1 MRPAGQSL
9 SPPRARVPPRAD
21 ADECRR
27 YRLGVASTLFAQ
39 AALNAAEAVEQACR
53 RGALLSTGM
62 APLDEALGGGLQTGE
77 VVELVGAAGSGKSQ
91 ACMAI
96 GARQLAAS
104 DWHVLYI
111 DTALSFT
118 AERML
123 QLVQLELSE
132 ATPAAGADGGA
143 AAAAADPRQLGKRR
157 LRERLR
163 VVSEAQDVLG
173 ACSARARVVGRGAGA
188 WSSSEASCRPALRAR
203 VARRGALEL
212 HRRRV
217 VVCSDTSETLPRPFR
232 GPSEA
237 LPALAAVSTRLRTPP
252 LPPPARTAAAV
263 PTPADIDLRTRPRRV
278 RRPRPHRGGAF
289 CAHLRFPPSAGLD
302 LTVVMPSPTPSSRRD
317 AVSRL
322 GASVLLSNG
331 ETLVAYFSLSD
342 FFSLSRCSFTA
353 RRSST
358 RWARRQGWPP
368 RRGSLRSAHTTR
380 RRCSP
385 PPARSGSSCCGG
397 TN

>member
-1 MRPAGQSL
+1 
-9 SPPRARVPPRAD
+9 
-21 ADECRR
+21 
-27 YRLGVASTLFAQ
+27 
-39 AALNAAEAVEQACR
+39 
-53 RGALLSTGM
+53 
-62 APLDEALGGGLQTGE
+62 
-77 VVELVGAAGSGKSQ
+77 
-91 ACMAI
+91 MAI

-232 GPSEA
+232 GPPRPF
-237 LPALAAVSTRLRTPP
+237 LPSPPSPLACERHLRLH
-252 LPPPARTAAAV
+252 PACTAAAAD
-263 PTPADIDLRTRPRRV
+263 TPADTPPHTPTTRPQVGYRRLKLLIV
-278 RRPRPHRGGAF
+278 DSAFAPLLSEAAEDSRSLAGAQL
-289 CAHLRFPPSAGLD
+289 ARLQLLLRQLAARWQL
-302 LTVVMPSPTPSSRRD
+302 
-317 AVSRL
+317 
-322 GASVLLSNG
+322 SVLVTN
-331 ETLVAYFSLSD
+331 A
-342 FFSLSRCSFTA
+342 
-353 RRSST
+353 
-358 RWARRQGWPP
+358 
-368 RRGSLRSAHTTR
+368 AHA
-380 RRCSP
+380 S
-385 PPARSGSSCCGG
+385 
-397 TN
+397 

>member
-9 SPPRARVPPRAD
+9 STPRARVPPRAD

-77 VVELVGAAGSGKSQ
+77 VVELVGASGSGKSQ

-163 VVSEAQDVLG
+163 VVSEA
-173 ACSARARVVGRGAGA
+173 
-188 WSSSEASCRPALRAR
+188 SCRPALRAR

-237 LPALAAVSTRLRTPP
+237 LPRPFLPSPPSPLACERHLRLH
-252 LPPPARTAAAV
+252 PACTAAAAD
-263 PTPADIDLRTRPRRV
+263 TPADTPPHTPTTRPQVGYRRLKLLIVDSAFAPLLSEAAEDSRSLAGAQLARLQLLLRQLAARWQLSVLVTNAAPAGSNV
-278 RRPRPHRGGAF
+278 RPPRPREA
-289 CAHLRFPPSAGLD
+289 D
-302 LTVVMPSPTPSSRRD
+302 
-317 AVSRL
+317 
-322 GASVLLSNG
+322 
-331 ETLVAYFSLSD
+331 SLSLRG
-342 FFSLSRCSFTA
+342 SVSEPSCRSA
-353 RRSST
+353 RRSAT
-358 RWARRQGWPP
+358 
-368 RRGSLRSAHTTR
+368 RGSTPPTRGSRSSCRRAAPPPPPLRPWRRRRSA
-380 RRCSP
+380 P
-385 PPARSGSSCCGG
+385 GW
-397 TN
+397 

>member
-77 VVELVGAAGSGKSQ
+77 VVELVGASGSGKSQ

-132 ATPAAGADGGA
+132 ATPAAGAGGGA

-173 ACSARARVVGRGAGA
+173 ACSARAQVVGRGAGA
-188 WSSSEASCRPALRAR
+188 WSSPEASCRPALRAR

-217 VVCSDTSETLPRPFR
+217 VVCSDTSETLPRRFRDPSEALPRPFR
-232 GPSEA
+232 GPSCPRRRLHSPA
-237 LPALAAVSTRLRTPP
+237 NATSASTLPAP
-252 LPPPARTAAAV
+252 LPPSPLPRT
-263 PTPADIDLRTRPRRV
+263 
-278 RRPRPHRGGAF
+278 
-289 CAHLRFPPSAGLD
+289 
-302 LTVVMPSPTPSSRRD
+302 
-317 AVSRL
+317 
-322 GASVLLSNG
+322 
-331 ETLVAYFSLSD
+331 
-342 FFSLSRCSFTA
+342 
-353 RRSST
+353 
-358 RWARRQGWPP
+358 
-368 RRGSLRSAHTTR
+368 
-380 RRCSP
+380 
-385 PPARSGSSCCGG
+385 
-397 TN
+397 

>member
-1 MRPAGQSL
+1 MDLAVCSEDRSGLLSRLGRQPLAQLASLPSGSPAAGATAEGCLLLRDDAHTS
-9 SPPRARVPPRAD
+9 AEY

-77 VVELVGAAGSGKSQ
+77 VVELVGASGSGKSQ

-123 QLVQLELSE
+123 QL
-132 ATPAAGADGGA
+132 
-143 AAAAADPRQLGKRR
+143 RR

-173 ACSARARVVGRGAGA
+173 ACSARLLCVLESLVAELSSCTDGGSWYRRLKLLIVDSAFAPLLSEAAEDSRSLAGA
-188 WSSSEASCRPALRAR
+188 QLARLQLLLRQLAARWQLSVLVTNAAPAGSNERAR
-203 VARRGALEL
+203 LVSWLTVRRKSHAARHHADPSRG
-212 HRRRV
+212 
-217 VVCSDTSETLPRPFR
+217 T
-232 GPSEA
+232 
-237 LPALAAVSTRLRTPP
+237 
-252 LPPPARTAAAV
+252 PPPA
-263 PTPADIDLRTRPRRV
+263 L
-278 RRPRPHRGGAF
+278 
-289 CAHLRFPPSAGLD
+289 
-302 LTVVMPSPTPSSRRD
+302 
-317 AVSRL
+317 
-322 GASVLLSNG
+322 
-331 ETLVAYFSLSD
+331 
-342 FFSLSRCSFTA
+342 
-353 RRSST
+353 
-358 RWARRQGWPP
+358 
-368 RRGSLRSAHTTR
+368 SLRLCRATHRLSVA
-380 RRCSP
+380 
-385 PPARSGSSCCGG
+385 AG
-397 TN
+397 